1 MRTLLTYFEKYAKSS
16 NKITTE
22 TINTVTDIEE
32 PGRLAD
38 IIASH
43 LPFKI
48 ADKQEVLEMLSVK
61 NDLII

>member
-1 MRTLLTYFEKYAKSS
+1 MRTVLTYFEKYAKSS

-22 TINTVTDIEE
+22 TIESVLDIEE

-38 IIASH
+38 VISSH

-48 ADKQEVLEMLSVK
+48 D
-61 NDLII
+61 

>member
-61 NDLII
+61 ND